1 MFRSAAGTPLDPDN
15 VTHHFQR
22 FLERSGL
29 PRQRFHDLRHACASL
44 MVANGEPLLAI
55 QEQLG
60 HSQYVLTAD
69 TYSHLYDEMK
79 RQAARRMDA
88 LLRGATP

>member
-1 MFRSAAGTPLDPDN
+1 
-15 VTHHFQR
+15 
-22 FLERSGL
+22 
-29 PRQRFHDLRHACASL
+29 

-60 HSQYVLTAD
+60 HRQYLLTAG